1 MLRPRGH
8 MTVEMSEEQKSG
20 SEVIHVCP
28 GDGGYWIFVHGGTT
42 EQFATQEE
50 ALIAAQARG
59 RATGAAVTID
69 APRGSESL

>member
-1 MLRPRGH
+1 M
-8 MTVEMSEEQKSG
+8 
-20 SEVIHVCP
+20 
-28 GDGGYWIFVHGGTT
+28 HGGTT